1 MARQGNMFI
10 LEKFLSNNQL
20 PKAQLGKI
28 VPRDERMI
36 AVATK
41 DNTPNFKP
49 KVGIQLTPQQIEQRR
64 VQALIDKQGTIQN
77 VPGVQRGIDR
87 KKSSANPLNQKF
99 AVSLNPENWTRENIA
114 ESAKGLESQFRVSDE
129 PNVVDDYIN
138 PASWIGKMAA
148 NLGQAPL
155 RAQQEDSYTPYV
167 EAIGEPLVAGAV
179 GEVISPYVSQALGY
193 VARPVKKA
201 LTELGS
207 AANQFVNSKT
217 VLPFTGEYRVPSIA
231 ESIGKYRPYVAESAK
246 GLEPYLSQVG
256 EAGISREEEVFRNV
270 MGSKYTA
277 AKELENTI
285 FYDANGNVIPAPKN
299 INTYTPYVEDPYI
312 TAFNA
317 KRNMGNASNIDLN
330 LFGFGK
336 KAPVI
341 STSSAPTF
349 LQKEAL
355 LAEQELAR
363 ANADATAFSNSPFNR
378 QKLQEFRPN
387 QEFNV
392 SNQQA
397 RFIDDPVLNNEYQA
411 FRNNGNLDYPEN
423 VTEQLGNSRGNYLAN
438 NHGDMNDV
446 VMVDKF
452 RANTSNIPTTS
463 AYTDAMHEATHS
475 RSIRLKAT
483 PQEEKIASAAWEP
496 MIKNNDFG
504 MPAEEAFAVQNEL
517 RASLGDIKG
526 NRVYTEKDIPE
537 IKNKLQSLMNTGHEY
552 LKGVKVEDFDMNAL
566 LKSLNKIGLGAMV
579 PAAVGAATLQ
589 QQKNGGD
596 LSSPYSDMTGFDRM
610 AIQELGGMLYANV
623 NNKLPHEQ
631 SMAKYLAPGKT
642 VIDFMKRKV
651 VGGPVPFDEYY
662 RENIINPRNKL

>member
-20 PKAQLGKI
+20 PKAQLAGV
-28 VPRDERMI
+28 VPRDERMM

-49 KVGIQLTPQQIEQRR
+49 KVGKQLTPQQIEQRR

-87 KKSSANPLNQKF
+87 KKSSANPLNQKYP
-99 AVSLNPENWTRENIA
+99 VSLNPENWTRENMA

-129 PNVVDDYIN
+129 PNVFDDYVN

-155 RAQQEDSYTPYV
+155 RAQQENSYMPYV
-167 EAIGEPLVAGAV
+167 TSIGEPLVAGAV
-179 GEVISPYVSQALGY
+179 GEIISPYVSQALRY
-193 VARPVKKA
+193 VARPIKNA
-201 LTELGS
+201 LAEVGP
-207 AANQFVNSKT
+207 AVNQFVNSKT
-217 VLPFTGEYRVPSIA
+217 ILPFTGEYKVPTIA
-231 ESIGKYRPYVAESAK
+231 ESIGKYRPYVAEPEK
-246 GLEPYLSQVG
+246 GLTPYLSQVG

-317 KRNMGNASNIDLN
+317 KRNMGDANNIDLN

-336 KAPVI
+336 KTPPAL
-341 STSSAPTF
+341 TSSAPTF

-363 ANADATAFSNSPFNR
+363 ANADAAAFSNSPFNK
-378 QKLQEFRPN
+378 QKLQEFRPD

-397 RFIDDPVLNNEYQA
+397 RFIGDPVLEREYQA

-423 VTEQLGNSRGNYLAN
+423 LAEQLGKSNGNYLAN
-438 NHGDMNDV
+438 DYGDLNDV
-446 VMVDKF
+446 ISIKKTTYPGGNV
-452 RANTSNIPTTS
+452 PTKS
-463 AYTDAMHEATHS
+463 SYLDAMHETTHS
-475 RSIRLKAT
+475 RSLRLKAT

-526 NRVYTEKDIPE
+526 NRVYTQKDIPE
-537 IKNKLQSLMNTGHEY
+537 IKNKLQQLINTGHEY
-552 LKGVKVEDFDMNAL
+552 LNGTKVEDFDMTAL

-579 PAAVGAATLQ
+579 PAAVGLKKLR

-596 LSSPYSDMTGFDRM
+596 MSSPYNDMTGFDRM

-623 NNKLPHEQ
+623 DNKLPHEQ
-631 SMAKYLAPGKT
+631 SMAKYLGPGKS
-642 VIDFMKRKV
+642 VLDFMQRKV
-651 VGGPVPFDEYY
+651 VGGPVPFNEYY